1 MFISKEEPGGAI
13 SGDQLTNNLIATE
26 TLSLNAQTP
35 QAYGTQPCRSELDN
49 HIKEGQK

>member
-13 SGDQLTNNLIATE
+13 SGDQLTNNLIADR
-26 TLSLNAQTP
+26 NVIAQRPNT
-35 QAYGTQPCRSELDN
+35 GTQPCRNELDN

>member
-13 SGDQLTNNLIATE
+13 SGDQLTNNLIADRNVIAERANT
-26 TLSLNAQTP
+26 TSIRNA
-35 QAYGTQPCRSELDN
+35 ACRSELDN